1 MNDSPHLL
9 LSRLTGFLLALLA
22 CSGSAAATDATAWSE
37 GEYSQVR
44 LVGAGPQSDT
54 PALLAGVEIR
64 MDEGWTTYW
73 RTPGDS
79 GGPPSVDWSGS
90 TNLKK
95 AEVLYPAPHRF
106 SEAGGTA
113 IGYSGDVIFPVKIT
127 PEREGEPVQLKL
139 AMEYGICKTLCV
151 PNQAELTLTLPANA
165 STAQASD
172 SHLTHFMD
180 RVPRPADPGALPAL
194 RAVDAKLDGQRPEI
208 LLDIEFPAFAKG
220 ADVFIDGG
228 DAFVPVPTPVGKAA
242 GGAQRY
248 EVVFASQAE
257 ADRIKGKPLR
267 VTLVTD
273 NGSREANI
281 TVE

>member
-1 MNDSPHLL
+1 
-9 LSRLTGFLLALLA
+9 
-22 CSGSAAATDATAWSE
+22 
-37 GEYSQVR
+37 
-44 LVGAGPQSDT
+44 
-54 PALLAGVEIR
+54 
-64 MDEGWTTYW
+64 MDEGWKTYW
-73 RTPGDS
+73 RNPGDS
-79 GGPPSVDWSGS
+79 GVPPSFDWSGS

-113 IGYSGDVIFPVKIT
+113 IGYSGDVVFPVKIT

-151 PNQAELTLTLPANA
+151 PNHAELALTLPANA
-165 STAQASD
+165 STLEATD
-172 SHLTHFMD
+172 THLTFLD

-194 RAVDAKLDGQRPEI
+194 RAVHAKLDGQRPEI
-208 LLDIEFPAFAKG
+208 LLDVEFPAFAKG

-228 DAFVPVPTPVGKAA
+228 DAFVPVPTPIGKAS
-242 GGAQRY
+242 GGVQRY
-248 EVVFASQAE
+248 EVVFASKAD
-257 ADRIKGKPLR
+257 ADRIKGKPLS

>member
-9 LSRLTGFLLALLA
+9 LPRLTGFLLALLA
-22 CSGSAAATDATAWSE
+22 CSGSASATDATTWSE

-44 LVGAGPQSDT
+44 LVGGGPQPDT

-64 MDEGWTTYW
+64 MDEGWKTYW
-73 RTPGDS
+73 RNPGDS
-79 GGPPSVDWSGS
+79 GVPPSFDWSGS

-228 DAFVPVPTPVGKAA
+228 DAFVPVPTPVGKAS

>member
-44 LVGAGPQSDT
+44 LVGGGPQPDT

-64 MDEGWTTYW
+64 MDKGWKTYW
-73 RTPGDS
+73 RNPGDS
-79 GGPPSVDWSGS
+79 GVPPSFDWSGS

-139 AMEYGICKTLCV
+139 AMEYGICKALCV

-194 RAVDAKLDGQRPEI
+194 RAVDAKLDGKRPEI

-228 DAFVPVPTPVGKAA
+228 DAFVPVPTPVGKAS

>member
-44 LVGAGPQSDT
+44 LVGAGPQPDT

-64 MDEGWTTYW
+64 MDEGWKTYW
-73 RTPGDS
+73 RNPGDS
-79 GGPPSVDWSGS
+79 GVPPSFDWSGS

-228 DAFVPVPTPVGKAA
+228 DAFVPVPTPVGKAS

>member
-64 MDEGWTTYW
+64 MDEGWKTYW
-73 RTPGDS
+73 RNPGDS
-79 GGPPSVDWSGS
+79 GVPPSFDWSGS

-228 DAFVPVPTPVGKAA
+228 DAFVPVPTPVGKAS

>member
-44 LVGAGPQSDT
+44 LVGGGPQPDT

-64 MDEGWTTYW
+64 MDEGWKTYW
-73 RTPGDS
+73 RNPGDS
-79 GGPPSVDWSGS
+79 GVPPSFDWSGS

-151 PNQAELTLTLPANA
+151 PNQAELTLTLSANA

-228 DAFVPVPTPVGKAA
+228 DAFVPVPTPVGKAS

>member
-9 LSRLTGFLLALLA
+9 LSRLTGFLLTLLA
-22 CSGSAAATDATAWSE
+22 CSGSASATDATAWSE

-44 LVGAGPQSDT
+44 LVGGGPQPDI
-54 PALLAGVEIR
+54 PVLLAGVEIR
-64 MDEGWTTYW
+64 MDEGWKTYW
-73 RTPGDS
+73 RNPGDS
-79 GGPPSVDWSGS
+79 GVPPSFDWSGS

-113 IGYSGDVIFPVKIT
+113 IGYGGDVIFPVKIT

-139 AMEYGICKTLCV
+139 ALEYGICKTLCV

-165 STAQASD
+165 SSAQADD

-194 RAVDAKLDGQRPEI
+194 RAVDARLDGQRPEI

-228 DAFVPVPTPVGKAA
+228 DAFVPVPTPVGKAS

>member
-1 MNDSPHLL
+1 MNGSPHLL
-9 LSRLTGFLLALLA
+9 LSGSTLFLFTFLAGIGPA
-22 CSGSAAATDATAWSE
+22 SATDATAWSK
-37 GEYSQVR
+37 GDYSQVR
-44 LVGAGPQSDT
+44 LVGGGLHPGKS
-54 PALLAGVEIR
+54 ALLAGVEVR
-64 MDEGWTTYW
+64 MDEGWKTYW
-73 RTPGDS
+73 RNPGDS
-79 GGPPSVDWSGS
+79 GVPPSFDWSGS

-113 IGYSGDVIFPVKIT
+113 IGYSGDVVFPLKVT
-127 PEREGEPVQLKL
+127 PERAGEPVQLKL

-151 PNQAELTLTLPANA
+151 PNQAELALTLPSNA
-165 STAQASD
+165 STAQAD
-172 SHLTHFMD
+172 DPHLTRFLD

-194 RAVDAKLDGQRPEI
+194 RAVDAKLDGERPEI
-208 LLDIEFPAFAKG
+208 LLDVEFPAFAKG

-228 DAFVPVPTPVGKAA
+228 DAFVPVPTPIGKAS
-242 GGAQRY
+242 GGKQRY
-248 EVVFASQAE
+248 EVVFASKAE
-257 ADRIKGKPLR
+257 ADRIKGKPLS

>member
-22 CSGSAAATDATAWSE
+22 CSGSASATDATAWSE

-44 LVGAGPQSDT
+44 LVGAGPQPDT

-64 MDEGWTTYW
+64 MDEGWKTYW
-73 RTPGDS
+73 RNPGDS
-79 GGPPSVDWSGS
+79 GVPPSFDWSGS

-113 IGYSGDVIFPVKIT
+113 IGYGGDVIFPVKIT

-165 STAQASD
+165 SRAQASD
-172 SHLTHFMD
+172 SHLSHFMD

-228 DAFVPVPTPVGKAA
+228 DAFVPVPTPVGKAS

>member
-1 MNDSPHLL
+1 MNDSPLL
-9 LSRLTGFLLALLA
+9 LVSRSTVVLLALLA
-22 CSGSAAATDATAWSE
+22 FSGSASATDATAWSE
-37 GEYSQVR
+37 GAYSQAR
-44 LVGAGPQSDT
+44 LVGGGLQPETS
-54 PALLAGVEIR
+54 ALLAGVEVR
-64 MDEGWTTYW
+64 MDDGWKTYW
-73 RTPGDS
+73 RNPGDS
-79 GGPPSVDWSGS
+79 GIPPSFDWSGS

-113 IGYSGDVIFPVKIT
+113 IGYSGDVVFPVKIT
-127 PEREGEPVQLKL
+127 PEREGEPVELKL

-151 PNQAELTLTLPANA
+151 PNQAELALTLPADA
-165 STAQASD
+165 SSAEAAD
-172 SHLTHFMD
+172 PHLTHFLD
-180 RVPRPADPGALPAL
+180 RVPRPAEPGALPAL
-194 RAVDAKLDGQRPEI
+194 RAVDAKLDNKRPEI
-208 LLDIEFPAFAKG
+208 LLDVEFPAFAKG

-228 DAFVPVPTPVGKAA
+228 DAFVPVPTPIGKAP

-248 EVVFASQAE
+248 EVVFASKAE
-257 ADRIKGKPLR
+257 ADRVKGKPLS

>member
-22 CSGSAAATDATAWSE
+22 CSGSASATDATTWSE

-44 LVGAGPQSDT
+44 LVGGGPQPDT

-64 MDEGWTTYW
+64 MDEGWKTYW
-73 RTPGDS
+73 RNPGDS
-79 GGPPSVDWSGS
+79 GVPPSFDWSGS

-228 DAFVPVPTPVGKAA
+228 DAFVPVPTPVGKAS

>member
-9 LSRLTGFLLALLA
+9 LSSSTFFLLTFLGWCGPA
-22 CSGSAAATDATAWSE
+22 SATDATAWSK
-37 GEYSQVR
+37 GDYSQVR
-44 LVGAGPQSDT
+44 LVEGGQHQGTS
-54 PALLAGVEIR
+54 ALLAGVEVR
-64 MDEGWTTYW
+64 MDEGWKTYW
-73 RTPGDS
+73 RNPGDS
-79 GGPPSVDWSGS
+79 GVPPSFDWSGS

-95 AEVLYPAPHRF
+95 AEILYPAPHRF

-113 IGYSGDVIFPVKIT
+113 IGYSGDVVFPVKVT

-151 PNQAELTLTLPANA
+151 PNHAELALTLPANA
-165 STAQASD
+165 STLEATD
-172 SHLTHFMD
+172 THLTHFLD
-180 RVPRPADPGALPAL
+180 RVPRLAEPGALPAL
-194 RAVDAKLDGQRPEI
+194 RAVDAKLDGKRPEI
-208 LLDIEFPAFAKG
+208 LLDVEFPAFAKG

-228 DAFVPVPTPVGKAA
+228 DAFVPVPTPIGKPS

-248 EVVFASQAE
+248 EVVFASKAE
-257 ADRIKGKPLR
+257 AERIKGKPLS

-281 TVE
+281 TVK

>member
-9 LSRLTGFLLALLA
+9 LSRLTGFLVALLT
-22 CSGSAAATDATAWSE
+22 CSGSASATDATTWSE

-44 LVGAGPQSDT
+44 LVGGGPQPDT

-64 MDEGWTTYW
+64 MDEGWKTYW
-73 RTPGDS
+73 RNPGDS
-79 GGPPSVDWSGS
+79 GVPPSFDWSGS

-228 DAFVPVPTPVGKAA
+228 DAFVPVPTPVGKAS